1 MPSLLRGSPR
11 SSLTYPRYAFT
22 YREYAESICYERDVK
37 TVAACLLLTAVG
49 LVAPAAR
56 GGATCTWATVPG
68 ARWTLASEGG
78 VAWLVTPCGERF
90 YSIGI
95 HGLDGGAPR
104 RRAGGRIYYHW
115 PTFFPD
121 FASWLGTTRARVVGR
136 GLNTAGAGSLPPGL
150 PPLPVVPNPDPGLT
164 PPFRRARPLPPPA

>member
-56 GGATCTWATVPG
+56 GGGACTWGIVRG
-68 ARWTLASEGG
+68 GGWMVGWEGG
-78 VAWLVTPCGERF
+78 VAWLVMPCGECF
-90 YSIGI
+90 FSVGI
-95 HGLDGGAPR
+95 NGLECWGA
-104 RRAGGRIYYHW
+104 
-115 PTFFPD
+115 
-121 FASWLGTTRARVVGR
+121 
-136 GLNTAGAGSLPPGL
+136 
-150 PPLPVVPNPDPGLT
+150 
-164 PPFRRARPLPPPA
+164 

>member
-56 GGATCTWATVPG
+56 GGAPCPWATVPG
-68 ARWTLASEGG
+68 PRWPLASGGG
-78 VAWLVTPCGERF
+78 VACLAPRCAGRS
-90 YSIGI
+90 YSIATN
-95 HGLDGGAPR
+95 GLDGGARR
-104 RRAGGRIYYHW
+104 RRAGG
-115 PTFFPD
+115 
-121 FASWLGTTRARVVGR
+121 GTY
-136 GLNTAGAGSLPPGL
+136 N
-150 PPLPVVPNPDPGLT
+150 
-164 PPFRRARPLPPPA
+164 